1 MMKKLLVFMLVL
13 GMATM
18 ANAYVIEVVTDGLG
32 DAGHA
37 GTELDKLEIGETI
50 YIQIVL
56 TENPYPSYPSYDGYI
71 TDVMDV
77 DLHVSGP
84 GTLDVP
90 GIYGAKSPYPRIGDD
105 VGVHEDWDVWSQSG
119 QADDPETTTVNEYE
133 PMIVSNQIAQLMG
146 GSFGYILGKYGD
158 EPLVWDLYITASAAG
173 TIAVDLTL
181 NAGTR
186 YWDFST
192 PSDTPYGSEK
202 TLTEGDLGD
211 LDIYV
216 VPEPT
221 TVALLGLGGLLLLRR
236 RK

>member
-18 ANAYVIEVVTDGLG
+18 ANAYVIEVVTDGTG

-37 GTELDKLEIGETI
+37 GTSGDPLVIGETI

-56 TENPYPSYPSYDGYI
+56 NNNPYPLYPSYDGYV
-71 TDVMDV
+71 TDGMDL

-119 QADDPETTTVNEYE
+119 QADDPGTTGVNEYE

-146 GSFGYILGKYGD
+146 GSFGYILGKYGP
-158 EPLVWDLYITASAAG
+158 EPLVWNLYITASDEG
-173 TIAVDLTL
+173 EVLVDLTL
-181 NAGTR
+181 GGTTHV
-186 YWDFST
+186 WDFST
-192 PSDTPYGSEK
+192 PSDGPYGTVYDAVE
-202 TLTEGDLGD
+202 EDLGD
-211 LDIYV
+211 LTIYT